1 MNRLLDSIV
10 ILNEFNKLCFS
21 DESKVRLIADFVA
34 IFTHILRVFP
44 QNCDLVEK
52 IIFSENP
59 ERKKQLN
66 FVEMLRH
73 NDTTLKER
81 TCLFLLYLGKLLP
94 TNKMDILW
102 NDAVRE
108 TLEALMYDSIEQV
121 RNVSIYMVCV

>member
-1 MNRLLDSIV
+1 MPPPLSAT
-10 ILNEFNKLCFS
+10 FSTNKLLVFLG
-21 DESKVRLIADFVA
+21 ESKIRLIADFVA

-52 IIFSENP
+52 IIFHENP
-59 ERKKQLN
+59 EGKILS

-81 TCLFLLYLGKLLP
+81 TCRFLLYLGKLLP
-94 TNKMDILW
+94 RNKIDMLW

-108 TLEALMYDSIEQV
+108 TLEALMYDSMEKV
-121 RNVSIYMVCV
+121 RNVSIF